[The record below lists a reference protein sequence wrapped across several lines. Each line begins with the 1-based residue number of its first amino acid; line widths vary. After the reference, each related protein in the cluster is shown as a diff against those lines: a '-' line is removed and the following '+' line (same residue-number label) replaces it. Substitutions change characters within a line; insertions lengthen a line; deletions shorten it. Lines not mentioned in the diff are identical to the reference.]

1 MNRCYLI
8 SCKDQIEK
16 VLTLQDRNEF
26 SNTYGCFDRNYWHYK
41 TRDFPS
47 AMSQEYTL
55 VLALAYSVN
64 FDKNIYYKNKNV
76 YKWILSGMNFLMNHS
91 RLDGSL
97 DDYYPYERALGAAVF
112 TTYAFT
118 ESCILLGVNNESY
131 NNYFHNSISWMKQ
144 ANESGVLTNHHA
156 IQAVCYLNMYKITDD
171 KEYLHLAD
179 NKITAIIKTQNKEG
193 WFPEYEGCSPGYL
206 TVTIDYLAQFFSY
219 RPSKQLKASIL
230 QAIKFLH
237 NIQHPDGTCG
247 GDYGSRNTSFFHPNG
262 FEIMSSISKEATE
275 IANSYLLARSKNLF
289 PIQQDDYTIGHG
301 LISNLNAYKNCNREN
316 FENINKVR
324 SNFIKTYDSAGLRVI
339 AKDNIWSIF
348 NVQKGG
354 VGKIYSKNKLIFRYA
369 GIVIKNKNKYYVN
382 NSVQPDCEYKIT
394 GDSIL
399 INSRFTPYKQKVP
412 TLYNYFIF
420 RLFLIVFG
428 RFETISRL
436 VRKILQNLLIY
447 KRSNSHYHSETKIIL
462 TDDALRLK
470 IKVSGKFNGNEEV
483 FASDN
488 FVPMYTAMSE
498 YYSLEDLKSHNSML
512 EKKED
517 AFVFENSYKL

>member
-64 FDKNIYYKNKNV
+64 FDNNIYYKNKNV

-118 ESCILLGVNNESY
+118 ESCILLGVNNEYY

-262 FEIMSSISKEATE
+262 FE
-275 IANSYLLARSKNLF
+275 
-289 PIQQDDYTIGHG
+289 
-301 LISNLNAYKNCNREN
+301 LIS
-316 FENINKVR
+316 
-324 SNFIKTYDSAGLRVI
+324 
-339 AKDNIWSIF
+339 
-348 NVQKGG
+348 
-354 VGKIYSKNKLIFRYA
+354 
-369 GIVIKNKNKYYVN
+369 
-382 NSVQPDCEYKIT
+382 
-394 GDSIL
+394 
-399 INSRFTPYKQKVP
+399 
-412 TLYNYFIF
+412 
-420 RLFLIVFG
+420 
-428 RFETISRL
+428 
-436 VRKILQNLLIY
+436 
-447 KRSNSHYHSETKIIL
+447 
-462 TDDALRLK
+462 
-470 IKVSGKFNGNEEV
+470 
-483 FASDN
+483 
-488 FVPMYTAMSE
+488 
-498 YYSLEDLKSHNSML
+498 
-512 EKKED
+512 
-517 AFVFENSYKL
+517 